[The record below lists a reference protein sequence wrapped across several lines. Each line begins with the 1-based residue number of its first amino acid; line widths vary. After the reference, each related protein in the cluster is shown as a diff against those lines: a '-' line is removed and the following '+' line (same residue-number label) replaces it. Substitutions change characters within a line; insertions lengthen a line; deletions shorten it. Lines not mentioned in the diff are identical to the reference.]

1 MTLQVGDA
9 APDFTLPADD
19 GGAVSPADFRGRKL
33 VIYFYPKDNTPGC
46 TKEAIGFT
54 ELAKD
59 FAEAD
64 TEVLGVSKDSV
75 KKHQNFRNKHDLAIR
90 LASDAESDVC
100 ERYGIWQE
108 KRLYGR
114 SFMGI
119 VRTTFLIDRD
129 GRIAR
134 IWPKVKVSGH
144 AEEVLAAARELDD
157 TNGSKL

>member
-1 MTLQVGDA
+1 MKLEIGDSV
-9 APDFTLPADD
+9 PDFTLPADD
-19 GGAVSPADFRGRKL
+19 GSNVTPADFRGRKL

-54 ELAKD
+54 ELMQA

-64 TEVLGVSKDSV
+64 TEILGISKDSIQ
-75 KKHQNFRNKHDLAIR
+75 KHRNFRSKHDLAIR

-100 ERYGIWQE
+100 ERFGVWQE

-119 VRTTFLIDRD
+119 VRATFLVDRD
-129 GRIAR
+129 GRLAR
-134 IWPKVKVSGH
+134 LWPKVKVKGH
-144 AEEVLAAARELDD
+144 AEEVLAAARELD
-157 TNGSKL
+157 